1 MQINPEKASNIGLPP
16 HGKNNSGLLPWQV
29 TTVMNLKSSCFIY
42 LDSTEVT
49 HTQIK
54 KERKKKKN
62 LEGFEDLIEEG
73 GLD

>member
-29 TTVMNLKSSCFIY
+29 TTVMNLNSSCFIY
-42 LDSTEVT
+42 LDSSEVT

-54 KERKKKKN
+54 KIFFKN
-62 LEGFEDLIEEG
+62 LEGFEGLIEEG
-73 GLD
+73 GMD